1 MAQPHRD
8 KMPWMYETMEVKLP
22 PNIQRRRCGGW
33 VCRQCRCR
41 QPGTQ
46 TVGPPVDRLHR
57 RGLPYVGRC
66 QMESCHMIAD
76 VVLPETA
83 WDGIDVIAP
92 VSGRLVELLVGAGE
106 TFARGQSVAR
116 IAAKPP

>member
-1 MAQPHRD
+1 
-8 KMPWMYETMEVKLP
+8 
-22 PNIQRRRCGGW
+22 
-33 VCRQCRCR
+33 
-41 QPGTQ
+41 
-46 TVGPPVDRLHR
+46 
-57 RGLPYVGRC
+57 
-66 QMESCHMIAD
+66 MIAD